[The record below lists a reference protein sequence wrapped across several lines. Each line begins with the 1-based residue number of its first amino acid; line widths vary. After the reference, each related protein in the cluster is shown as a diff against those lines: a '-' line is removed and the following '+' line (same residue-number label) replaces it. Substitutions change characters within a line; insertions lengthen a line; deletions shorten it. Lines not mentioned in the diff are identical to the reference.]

1 MERQLN
7 GAMIVGDN
15 FVAQKLRERL
25 QQDEIRVWWDNEEM
39 VDNAAYIFDF
49 EGKEFLWESLSN
61 KQRLVVVLVDD
72 FSKLPE
78 IRGKLQKSKLNWRI
92 LLAENVYG
100 EGMSAEGFIGEA
112 LALAARNKNLILPEL
127 GRNFSLVAAG
137 DVVEAA
143 LRACFVPGTQR
154 KIMKIS
160 GKETDSLVVAKTLF
174 DEAKMTKEEVIQDKE
189 IVVSKL
195 AKLDL
200 KGVEEAESWLRWQ
213 PSIEF
218 REGVKGVIQE
228 FVARVDEESRN
239 KKREKVKK
247 PAFVPQ
253 GRDYG
258 VVRPASASS
267 GEARKK
273 RERMYEVVVKP
284 ASAPPE
290 RDYGV
295 VNPPPTPP
303 LKKGGEKANSE
314 AEEPM
319 TFESLRKKWV
329 VNKDMQIKQEPMT
342 KEDESLIDK
351 FDLLNLKEKP
361 ASAPPERDSDVVNPP
376 PTPPLK
382 KEGGEPASAPP
393 LRSSGVARPDS
404 VNFDVARKKPTIGKY
419 VWWGVGGVV
428 VLVVGWWLVNA
439 VSLLLL
445 PGRIK
450 AAQEMV
456 VKGEYGQA
464 QKEAE
469 KLKQRSEN
477 LRQIFSGGEVGA
489 LLRAGEEGLS
499 LLELST
505 DLAQN
510 SDQIREGVFT
520 DKRVDLKTEIE
531 KGQKNAREAVS
542 RMGLLQGRLSG
553 KWEKIPKTVRGKI
566 IELRDRLAAE
576 RRKAEILAE
585 VLPSMGQMVGVDGQ
599 RREYLVLLQNESEL
613 RPGGGFI
620 GSYAI
625 LSFEDGKFIN
635 FEVQDVYEAD
645 GQLKG
650 HVEPPEEI
658 KKYLGEAGWFMR
670 DANWQASF
678 PAAARDIAWFLEKET
693 GRKVDGVIGINL
705 ATVKAILRVSGEL
718 FVPDFK
724 EKVNADNLYE
734 KAEYYSENNFFPG
747 SVQKA
752 SFLGGVSKQLMEEIK
767 NMKIEKG
774 EALLSAILEV
784 LDKNEMQI
792 ALNEPQLA
800 AVMLSLGWDGSI
812 YDGKCSSDRCL
823 ADYLYLVEAN
833 FGVNKANYFINR
845 KINRNV
851 EILSNEVKNNL
862 RISYANT
869 TKSNSFPGG
878 DYKNYL
884 RIYIPKEAQL
894 TEVAVTEEGKG
905 RRVVGDTDLVIKEV
919 LGKKEVGFLV
929 TTEVS
934 KKAEVEVK
942 YKQAVNLAQ
951 GDKFSYLSYW
961 QKQSGYGRTGVKM
974 TVNVPEDWVVGGVEP
989 AAEVWGNQVIFEGEL
1004 EKDLRMGV
1012 EISQ

>member
-49 EGKEFLWESLSN
+49 EGKEFLWESLSD
-61 KQRLVVVLVDD
+61 KQKLVVVLVDD

-78 IRGKLQKSKLNWRI
+78 IREKLQKNELNWRI

-100 EGMSAEGFIGEA
+100 EGMGEEGFIGEA

-143 LRACFVPGTQR
+143 LRACFVSGTQG
-154 KIMKIS
+154 KILKIS
-160 GKETDSLVVAKTLF
+160 GKETDSLVVAKVLF
-174 DEAKMTKEEVIQDKE
+174 DEAKMTKEEVIQDQE
-189 IVVSKL
+189 IMVSKL
-195 AKLDL
+195 AELDL
-200 KGVEEAESWLRWQ
+200 EGVEEAESWLRWQ
-213 PSIEF
+213 PNIEF
-218 REGVKGVIQE
+218 KEGVKGVIQE
-228 FVARVDEESRN
+228 FVMRVDEESRS

-247 PAFVPQ
+247 SVSAPPLR
-253 GRDYG
+253 GYG
-258 VVRPASASS
+258 EARPDSASS
-267 GEARKK
+267 GAARKK

-284 ASAPPE
+284 VSAPPE
-290 RDYGV
+290 RGSDV
-295 VNPPPTPP
+295 VNPPPAPP
-303 LKKGGEKANSE
+303 LKKGEEKANSE
-314 AEEPM
+314 AEEPL

-329 VNKDMQIKQEPMT
+329 VNKDLQIKQEPIT

-351 FDLLNLKEKP
+351 FDLLNLKEQNP
-361 ASAPPERDSDVVNPP
+361 PPAPPLKKEGEERDYGVVNPP
-376 PTPPLK
+376 PTPSLK
-382 KEGGEPASAPP
+382 KGG
-393 LRSSGVARPDS
+393 GG
-404 VNFDVARKKPTIGKY
+404 NQKTKIRKKLIIGKY
-419 VWWGVGGVV
+419 VWWGVGGVA
-428 VLVVGWWLVNA
+428 VLVIGWWLVNA

-450 AAQEMV
+450 ATQEMV
-456 VKGEYGQA
+456 VKGEYNQA

-469 KLKQRSEN
+469 KLKKRSEN

-520 DKRVDLKTEIE
+520 DKKIDLKTEIE

-553 KWEKIPKTVRGKI
+553 KWEKIPKTVRDKI
-566 IELRDRLAAE
+566 IELRDRLAVE
-576 RRKAEILAE
+576 RRKAEILVE
-585 VLPSMGQMVGVDGQ
+585 VLPSMGQIVGVDGQ

>member
-7 GAMIVGDN
+7 GAMIIGDN

-39 VDNAAYIFDF
+39 VENAAYVFDF

-61 KQRLVVVLVDD
+61 KQKLVVVLVDD
-72 FSKLPE
+72 FLKLFE
-78 IRGKLQKSKLNWRI
+78 IREKLQKSELNWRI

-100 EGMSAEGFIGEA
+100 EGMNEEGFIGEA

-127 GRNFSLVAAG
+127 GKSFFLVAAG

-143 LRACFVPGTQR
+143 LRACFVSGTQG
-154 KIMKIS
+154 KILKIL
-160 GKETDSLVVAKTLF
+160 GKETDSLVVAKVLF
-174 DEAKMTKEEVIQDKE
+174 DEAKMTKEEVVQDQE

-195 AKLDL
+195 AELDL
-200 KGVEEAESWLRWQ
+200 EGVEEAENWLRWQ
-213 PSIEF
+213 PNIEF
-218 REGVKGVIQE
+218 KEGVKGVIQE
-228 FVARVDEESRN
+228 FVMRVDEESRN
-239 KKREKVKK
+239 KKREKVEK
-247 PAFVPQ
+247 PV
-253 GRDYG
+253 
-258 VVRPASASS
+258 SASS
-267 GEARKK
+267 DVARKK
-273 RERMYEVVVKP
+273 RERMYEVVT
-284 ASAPPE
+284 
-290 RDYGV
+290 
-295 VNPPPTPP
+295 NPPPAPP
-303 LKKGGEKANSE
+303 LKKEGEKANSE

-329 VNKDMQIKQEPMT
+329 VNKDMQIKQEPVT

-351 FDLLNLKEKP
+351 FDLLNLKEQ
-361 ASAPPERDSDVVNPP
+361 NPP

-382 KEGGEPASAPP
+382 KEGEKPAFAPP
-393 LRSSGVARPDS
+393 LRGS
-404 VNFDVARKKPTIGKY
+404 DVTKKKKVKIGKY
-419 VWWGVGGVV
+419 VWWGVVGVM
-428 VLVVGWWLVNA
+428 VLVGGWWLVNA
-439 VSLLLL
+439 VRLLLL

-450 AAQEMV
+450 ATQEMV
-456 VKGEYGQA
+456 VKGEYNQA
-464 QKEAE
+464 QKEAV
-469 KLKQRSEN
+469 KLKKRSEN
-477 LRQIFSGGEVGA
+477 LRQIFSSGEVGA

-505 DLAQN
+505 DLVQN
-510 SDQIREGVFT
+510 SDQIRKGVFT
-520 DKRVDLKTEIE
+520 DKKIDLKAELE
-531 KGQKNAREAVS
+531 KGQKYAKEAVS

-553 KWEKIPKTVRGKI
+553 QWDKIPKVVRDKI
-566 IELRDRLAAE
+566 IELRDKLAME
-576 RRKAEILAE
+576 RRKAEILVE
-585 VLPSMGQMVGVDGQ
+585 VLPSMGGIVGVDGQ

-658 KKYLGEAGWFMR
+658 KKHLGEAGWFMR

-678 PAAARDIAWFLEKET
+678 PAAARDITWFLEKET

-705 ATVKAILRVSGEL
+705 ATVKAILKVSGEL

-767 NMKIEKG
+767 NMKVEKG

-833 FGVNKANYFINR
+833 FGVNKANYFIKR
-845 KINRNV
+845 KINRSV
-851 EILSNEVKNNL
+851 EILPNEVKNNL

-869 TKSNSFPGG
+869 AKSNSFPGG

-884 RIYIPKEAQL
+884 RIYIPKEAQVI
-894 TEVAVTEEGKG
+894 EVAVTEEGKG
-905 RRVVGDTDLVIKEV
+905 RRVVGGTDLVIKEV

-929 TTEVS
+929 MTEVS

-942 YKQAVNLAQ
+942 YKQTINLAQ

-974 TVNVPEDWVVGGVEP
+974 TVNVPESWMVGGVEP
-989 AAEVWGNQVIFEGEL
+989 AAELLGNQVIFEGEL
-1004 EKDLRMGV
+1004 EKDLRVGV

>member
-49 EGKEFLWESLSN
+49 EGKEFLWESLSD
-61 KQRLVVVLVDD
+61 KQKLVVVLVDD

-78 IRGKLQKSKLNWRI
+78 IREKLQKSELNWRI
-92 LLAENVYG
+92 LLTENVYG
-100 EGMSAEGFIGEA
+100 EGMGEEGFIGEA

-143 LRACFVPGTQR
+143 LRACFVSGTQG
-154 KIMKIS
+154 KILKIS
-160 GKETDSLVVAKTLF
+160 GKETDSLVVAKVLF
-174 DEAKMTKEEVIQDKE
+174 DEAKMTKEEVIQDRE
-189 IVVSKL
+189 IMVSKL
-195 AKLDL
+195 AELDL
-200 KGVEEAESWLRWQ
+200 EGVEEAESWLRWQ
-213 PSIEF
+213 PNIEF
-218 REGVKGVIQE
+218 KEGVKGVIQE
-228 FVARVDEESRN
+228 FVMRVDEESRS

-247 PAFVPQ
+247 PASIPPE
-253 GRDYG
+253 RDYG
-258 VVRPASASS
+258 VARPNSASS
-267 GEARKK
+267 DVVKQK

-295 VNPPPTPP
+295 VNPPPAPP
-303 LKKGGEKANSE
+303 LKKGEEKANSE
-314 AEEPM
+314 AEEPL

-329 VNKDMQIKQEPMT
+329 VNKDLQIKQEPIT

-351 FDLLNLKEKP
+351 FDLLNLKEK
-361 ASAPPERDSDVVNPP
+361 NPP

-382 KEGGEPASAPP
+382 KGGEKPASAPP
-393 LRSSGVARPDS
+393 ERDYG
-404 VNFDVARKKPTIGKY
+404 VARKKLTIGKY
-419 VWWGVGGVV
+419 VWWGVGGVA

-450 AAQEMV
+450 ATQEMV
-456 VKGEYGQA
+456 VKGEYNQA

-469 KLKQRSEN
+469 KLKKRSEN

-520 DKRVDLKTEIE
+520 DKKIDLKTEIE

-553 KWEKIPKTVRGKI
+553 KWEKIPKTVRDKI
-566 IELRDRLAAE
+566 IELRDRLAVE
-576 RRKAEILAE
+576 RRKAEILVE
-585 VLPSMGQMVGVDGQ
+585 VLPSMGQIVGVDGQ

-658 KKYLGEAGWFMR
+658 KKHLGEAGWFMR

-678 PAAARDIAWFLEKET
+678 PVAARDISWFLEKET

-705 ATVKAILRVSGEL
+705 ATVKAILKVSGEL

-724 EKVNADNLYE
+724 EKVNTDNLYE

-767 NMKIEKG
+767 NMKVEKG
-774 EALLSAILEV
+774 EALLSAMLEV
-784 LDKNEMQI
+784 LEENEMQI

-800 AVMLSLGWDGSI
+800 AVMLSLGWDGSM

-833 FGVNKANYFINR
+833 FGVNKANYFIKR

-851 EILSNEVKNNL
+851 EILPNEVKNNL
-862 RISYANT
+862 RISYENT
-869 TKSNSFPGG
+869 AKSNSFPGG

-884 RIYIPKEAQL
+884 RVYIPKEAQL
-894 TEVAVTEEGKG
+894 TEVAVVEEGKG
-905 RRVVGDTDLVIKEV
+905 RRVIGGTDLVIKEV

-942 YKQAVNLAQ
+942 YKQTINLAQ

-961 QKQSGYGRTGVKM
+961 QKQSGYGRTDVKM
-974 TVNVPEDWVVGGVEP
+974 TVNVPVGWVVNGVEP
-989 AAEVWGNQVIFEGEL
+989 AAEVWNNQIIFEGEL

>member
-49 EGKEFLWESLSN
+49 EGKEFLWESLSD
-61 KQRLVVVLVDD
+61 KQKLVVVLVDD

-78 IRGKLQKSKLNWRI
+78 IREKLQKNELNWRI

-100 EGMSAEGFIGEA
+100 EGMGEEGFIGEA

-143 LRACFVPGTQR
+143 LRACFVSGTQG
-154 KIMKIS
+154 KILKIS
-160 GKETDSLVVAKTLF
+160 GKETDSLVVAKVLF
-174 DEAKMTKEEVIQDKE
+174 DEAKMTKEEVIQDQE
-189 IVVSKL
+189 IMVSKL
-195 AKLDL
+195 AELDL
-200 KGVEEAESWLRWQ
+200 EGVEEAESWLRWQ
-213 PSIEF
+213 PNIEF
-218 REGVKGVIQE
+218 KEGVKGVIQE
-228 FVARVDEESRN
+228 FVMRVDEESRS

-247 PAFVPQ
+247 SVSAPPLR
-253 GRDYG
+253 GYG
-258 VVRPASASS
+258 EARPDSASS
-267 GEARKK
+267 GAARKK

-284 ASAPPE
+284 VSAPPERGSDVVNPPPAPPLKKEGEE

-295 VNPPPTPP
+295 VNPPPTPS
-303 LKKGGEKANSE
+303 LKKGGGGNQK
-314 AEEPM
+314 
-319 TFESLRKKWV
+319 TKIRKK
-329 VNKDMQIKQEPMT
+329 
-342 KEDESLIDK
+342 LI
-351 FDLLNLKEKP
+351 
-361 ASAPPERDSDVVNPP
+361 
-376 PTPPLK
+376 
-382 KEGGEPASAPP
+382 
-393 LRSSGVARPDS
+393 
-404 VNFDVARKKPTIGKY
+404 IGKY
-419 VWWGVGGVV
+419 VWWGVGGVA
-428 VLVVGWWLVNA
+428 VLVIGWWLVNA

-450 AAQEMV
+450 ATQEMV
-456 VKGEYGQA
+456 VKGEYNQA

-469 KLKQRSEN
+469 KLKKRSEN

-520 DKRVDLKTEIE
+520 DKKIDLKTEIE

-553 KWEKIPKTVRGKI
+553 KWEKIPKTVRDKI
-566 IELRDRLAAE
+566 IELRDRLAVE
-576 RRKAEILAE
+576 RRKAEILVE
-585 VLPSMGQMVGVDGQ
+585 VLPSMGQIVGVDGQ

-658 KKYLGEAGWFMR
+658 KKHLGEAGWFMR

-678 PAAARDIAWFLEKET
+678 PVAARDIAWFLEKET

-705 ATVKAILRVSGEL
+705 ATVKAILKVSGEL

-724 EKVNADNLYE
+724 EKVNTDNLYE

-767 NMKIEKG
+767 NMKVEKG
-774 EALLSAILEV
+774 EALLSAMLEV
-784 LDKNEMQI
+784 LEENEMQI

-800 AVMLSLGWDGSI
+800 AVMLSLGWDGSM

-833 FGVNKANYFINR
+833 FGVNKANYFIKR

-851 EILSNEVKNNL
+851 EILPNEVKNNL
-862 RISYANT
+862 RISYENT
-869 TKSNSFPGG
+869 AKSNSFPGG

-884 RIYIPKEAQL
+884 RVYIPKEAQL
-894 TEVAVTEEGKG
+894 MEIAVTEEGKG
-905 RRVVGDTDLVIKEV
+905 RRVVGGTDLVIKEV

-942 YKQAVNLAQ
+942 YKQTINLAQ

-961 QKQSGYGRTGVKM
+961 QKQSGYGRTDVKM
-974 TVNVPEDWVVGGVEP
+974 TVNVPVGWVVNGVEP
-989 AAEVWGNQVIFEGEL
+989 AAEVWNNQIIFEGEL

>member
-61 KQRLVVVLVDD
+61 RQRLVVVLVDD

-78 IRGKLQKSKLNWRI
+78 IREKLQKSELNWRI

-100 EGMSAEGFIGEA
+100 EGMSEEGFIGEA
-112 LALAARNKNLILPEL
+112 LTLAARNKNLILPEL
-127 GRNFSLVAAG
+127 GRNFSLVAVG

-143 LRACFVPGTQR
+143 LRACFVSGTQG
-154 KIMKIS
+154 KILKIS
-160 GKETDSLVVAKTLF
+160 GKETDSLVVAKILF

-195 AKLDL
+195 VKLDL

-239 KKREKVKK
+239 KKREKMKK

-258 VVRPASASS
+258 EARPVSISS
-267 GEARKK
+267 DVARKK

-284 ASAPPE
+284 VSAPPE
-290 RDYGV
+290 RDSDV
-295 VNPPPTPP
+295 VNPPPSPP
-303 LKKGGEKANSE
+303 LKKGGGKANSE

-329 VNKDMQIKQEPMT
+329 VNKDLQIKQEPMT

-361 ASAPPERDSDVVNPP
+361 DSVPPERGSDVVNPP
-376 PTPPLK
+376 PTLK
-382 KEGGEPASAPP
+382 KGGGEPVSAPP
-393 LRSSGVARPDS
+393 LQGSGVARPDS
-404 VNFDVARKKPTIGKY
+404 ASFNVARKERTTGKY

-477 LRQIFSGGEVGA
+477 LRQTFSGGEVGA

-499 LLELST
+499 LLELSI

-520 DKRVDLKTEIE
+520 DKKIDLKTEIE

-585 VLPSMGQMVGVDGQ
+585 VLPSMGQMVGVDSQ

-705 ATVKAILRVSGEL
+705 ATVKAILKVSGEL

-800 AVMLSLGWDGSI
+800 AVILSLGWDGSI

-851 EILSNEVKNNL
+851 EILPNEVKNNL
-862 RISYANT
+862 RISYENT
-869 TKSNSFPGG
+869 AKSNSFPGG

-884 RIYIPKEAQL
+884 RVYMPKEAQL
-894 TEVAVTEEGKG
+894 IEVAVTEEGKG
-905 RRVVGDTDLVIKEV
+905 RRVVGGTDLVIKEV
-919 LGKKEVGFLV
+919 FGKKEVGFLV

-942 YKQAVNLAQ
+942 YKQVMSLAQ

-974 TVNVPEDWVVGGVEP
+974 TVNVPESWVVGGVEP